1 MEHCILTVLELMEHC
16 IQTVLELME
25 HCIPTVLELKE
36 IRMNPGIVQENCI
49 LTVLELMEH
58 CILTGLEQME
68 HCILTGLEQMEHC
81 IPTVPELMEIR
92 MNLGIV
98 QMTQENCILTGLE
111 LMEHCILT
119 GLELMET
126 HMYPEIGHCY
136 SPTMLELQ
144 KILQLEIHRRIIVE
158 VLVTLFGVGMVGY
171 IEMVTGQLGYHRTRQ
186 GLLSVHLSES
196 CMRVSMVLST
206 MVLMVSMRVLRGLHS
221 LV

>member
-1 MEHCILTVLELMEHC
+1 MDVEWRLFAAVS
-16 IQTVLELME
+16 
-25 HCIPTVLELKE
+25 
-36 IRMNPGIVQENCI
+36 
-49 LTVLELMEH
+49 
-58 CILTGLEQME
+58 
-68 HCILTGLEQMEHC
+68 
-81 IPTVPELMEIR
+81 
-92 MNLGIV
+92 
-98 QMTQENCILTGLE
+98 LTGLE
-111 LMEHCILT
+111 LL
-119 GLELMET
+119 ET

-136 SPTMLELQ
+136 NLTMLELQ

-206 MVLMVSMRVLRGLHS
+206 MVLTVSTKVLRGLHS